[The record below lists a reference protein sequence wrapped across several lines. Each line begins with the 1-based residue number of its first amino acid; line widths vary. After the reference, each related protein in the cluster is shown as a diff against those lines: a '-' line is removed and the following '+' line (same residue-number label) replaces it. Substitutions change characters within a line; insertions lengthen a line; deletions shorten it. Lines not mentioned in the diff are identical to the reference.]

1 MNPLSLTEEDSQTK
15 LLMLLAVS
23 MVVGV
28 GSGILG
34 MSLALLLHYIQH
46 LAYGYSLNLIISDE
60 NFLHGVSASS
70 PERRVL
76 ILTLCGLI
84 AGIGWWLLYSY
95 GKPLVSIGEA
105 LKTDKKMPLSST
117 LIHALL
123 QIVTIALGS
132 PLGRE
137 VAPRELGSLFAT
149 WVSTKAGLT
158 VKETKIMIAC
168 GAGAG
173 LAAVYNLPLGGA
185 IFTLEVLFCT
195 YSWSLLIP
203 ALITSAIATLVSW
216 SGLGIES
223 VYQVADLKLST
234 SIMAWSILTSPIF
247 GFVAYCFMRVA
258 TLQRQTSLHD
268 QKMILA
274 ALLNFSFI
282 GILAIYFS
290 VLLGNGKSA
299 VQMEF
304 SSFAG
309 IGLSGLIL
317 VLRCFILWTSL
328 RVGAQGGLLTPS
340 MANGALLAAVLGGI
354 WTHFWPAAPFSG
366 FIAIGATSFLA
377 AAQKMPI
384 TAIVIIF
391 EFTHIH
397 FDFLVPI
404 MLSVAGSVITCHLCG
419 LYFSENKKN

>member
-1 MNPLSLTEEDSQTK
+1 MNPLSIKEEDTQTK
-15 LLMLLAVS
+15 LYMLVAVS
-23 MVVGV
+23 LVIGV

-46 LAYGYSLNLIISDE
+46 LAYGYSLDLIISDAS
-60 NFLHGVSASS
+60 FLDGVNAST
-70 PERRVL
+70 PVRRVI

-84 AGIGWWLLYSY
+84 AGFGWWLLYSY

-105 LKTDKKMPLSST
+105 LKTDKKMPWGST
-117 LIHALL
+117 IIHSLI
-123 QIVTIALGS
+123 QIITIALGS

-137 VAPRELGSLFAT
+137 VAPRELGALFAS
-149 WVSTKAGLT
+149 WISEKAGLT
-158 VKETKIMIAC
+158 IKETKIMIAC

-173 LAAVYNLPLGGA
+173 LAAVYNVPLGGA
-185 IFTLEVLFCT
+185 VFTMEVLFCT
-195 YSWSLLIP
+195 YSWSLLVP
-203 ALITSAIATLVSW
+203 ALITSAIATLISW

-223 VYQVADLKLST
+223 IYHVADLKLST

-247 GFVAYCFMRVA
+247 GFCAYWFIRIA
-258 TLQRQTSLHD
+258 NQQRKKSFHD
-268 QKMILA
+268 RKMILA
-274 ALLNFSFI
+274 ALLNFSMI
-282 GILAIYFS
+282 GVLAMYFP

-309 IGLSGLIL
+309 ISFSAFLLLLRYLI
-317 VLRCFILWTSL
+317 IWTSL
-328 RVGAQGGLLTPS
+328 RVGAQGGLLTPA

-354 WTHFWPAAPFSG
+354 WINFFPAEPFSG

-384 TAIVIIF
+384 TAIVLIF
-391 EFTHIH
+391 EFTHIQ

-404 MLSVAGSVITCHLCG
+404 MLSVAGAIITSQLCE
-419 LYFSENKKN
+419 LYYHE